1 MLKKTL
7 KKLRIDWDL
16 TQEEMAEHLGISQST
31 YCNIEN
37 GKRKP
42 SCDVLMK
49 LHTKFH
55 VDNALDL
62 FKEGDED
69 V

>member
-16 TQEEMAEHLGISQST
+16 TQEEMAKHLGISQST

-37 GKRKP
+37 GVRKP

-49 LHTKFH
+49 LHTKFNI
-55 VDNALDL
+55 DNALDL